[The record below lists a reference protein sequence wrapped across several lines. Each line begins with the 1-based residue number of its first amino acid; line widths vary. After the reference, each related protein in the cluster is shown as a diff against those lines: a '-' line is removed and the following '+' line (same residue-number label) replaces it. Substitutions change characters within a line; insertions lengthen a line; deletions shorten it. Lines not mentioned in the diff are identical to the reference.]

1 MRLILLFFI
10 LVSLSF
16 AANAQQ
22 DSSLQGEPTDQTVSF
37 SDAIKTHL
45 RKYNIQSD
53 IEYEKGDIAAGQALF
68 DSLVQNY
75 LVGSRFN
82 DFQLK
87 RVDSKKIRLS
97 KFNKPVFIVTYAS
110 WCIVNKGE
118 IAALNKLS
126 RKYSKDVQFVVLFW
140 DKKSEAKKIGCKFN
154 GAIDVCY
161 ANESYR
167 HDAKIV
173 ATLKHT
179 LGFPTQYFLNTN
191 LDVVDIKRGGVQV
204 APRTPYREA
213 MALNYDL
220 FNERLSEFLLKKDL
234 VKEHLANSD

>member
-1 MRLILLFFI
+1 MRLILLFL
-10 LVSLSF
+10 LVTSISIE
-16 AANAQQ
+16 ANAQQ
-22 DSSLQGEPTDQTVSF
+22 EAVTF

-68 DSLVQNY
+68 DSLVQHY

-82 DFQLK
+82 DYQLK
-87 RVDSKKIRLS
+87 RVDSKKIKLS
-97 KFNKPVFIVTYAS
+97 KFNKPVFMITYAS

-126 RKYSKDVQFVVLFW
+126 RKYNKDVQFVVLFW
-140 DKKSEAKKIGCKFN
+140 DKKSEAKKIGSRFN
-154 GAIDVCY
+154 GTIDVCY

-167 HDAKIV
+167 NDAKIV

-179 LGFPTQYFLNTN
+179 LGFPTSYFLNTN

-204 APRTPYREA
+204 APGMPYREA
-213 MALNYDL
+213 MALNYEL
-220 FNERLSEFLLKKDL
+220 FNSRLSEFLLKKDL
-234 VKEHLANSD
+234 VKEQLADTD